1 MKKGKP
7 VLLRNLAFAF
17 VCLLLGILV
26 AIQLKSVN
34 STENQLLLQNKRTE
48 ELRDELITLQNSNRD
63 LAERYAS
70 LKDYVAQL
78 ESQTASTDENLK
90 AILEEKRKSE
100 VYAGLTDVSGPG
112 IVVTLS
118 AGTDSSIRDL
128 DVRMVVNEL
137 RAAGAQA
144 ICVNEERMVAMSEI
158 RLGGQY
164 IVINGKP
171 FPSNQPFVVRAITR
185 PDDAERALTMLNG
198 VADHLK
204 FYSIDTTVEK
214 LDKVTIPR
222 LREDSP
228 AYQMDMLS

>member
-1 MKKGKP
+1 VKIESKGF
-7 VLLRNLAFAF
+7 LRSLSFAF
-17 VCLLLGILV
+17 VCLLLGVLI

-34 STENQLLLQNKRTE
+34 STENQLVLQNKRTD

-63 LAERYAS
+63 LSDRYS
-70 LKDYVAQL
+70 KLKDYVAAL
-78 ESQTASTDENLK
+78 ESQTASTDDALK
-90 AILEEKRKSE
+90 AILDEKRKAE

-112 IVVTLS
+112 VIVTLS
-118 AGTDSSIRDL
+118 AGAESSIRDL

-144 ICVNEERMVAMSEI
+144 ISVNQERMVAMSEI

-171 FPSNQPFVVRAITR
+171 FPSNEPFEIRAITR
-185 PDDAERALTMLNG
+185 PDDTERALTMLNG
-198 VADHLK
+198 VADTLT
-204 FYSIDTTVEK
+204 FYSIDTSIVK
-214 LDKVTIPR
+214 MDKVEIPK

-228 AYQMDMLS
+228 AYQMDMLN